1 MSALDPALG
10 THNSWRGDKIERS
23 PVPTL
28 YQSEGSYYSQLAR
41 LCLVEKGLPW
51 KSRLLDLH
59 SVALDQAR
67 QQPRNR
73 LAGVQSACG
82 RPTGHARPRAP
93 ARRVKS
99 GVLSARRRMRAAVG
113 WAARG
118 GLARNTL
125 PRPR

>member
-10 THNSWRGDKIERS
+10 AAPNSWRGDAVERA

-67 QQPRNR
+67 
-73 LAGVQSACG
+73 LSATASG
-82 RPTGHARPRAP
+82 WSLGLRAAHRPRTP
-93 ARRVKS
+93 ACAS
-99 GVLSARRRMRAAVG
+99 SALSERHA
-113 WAARG
+113 
-118 GLARNTL
+118 
-125 PRPR
+125 